1 MGRNEIK
8 PIGVLKID
16 KKGDKFMA
24 ISDESRGKTQPDAGI
39 KQNMLSTR
47 FRLLEQKEKILSGV
61 RVYLSGPMDFVA
73 SKEIEKRA
81 GWRSRLSQFLREFH
95 ITVYDPWNKPEV
107 AGMPHYGKEDEFSA
121 DKRYNWTF
129 EDSPRGDRVRAE
141 LCAEF
146 WATLHIDL
154 RMVNTSDFL
163 IAYCPT
169 NIYSVGT
176 VHEIVMARL
185 EYKPVLFV
193 SPPVS
198 FPAMEE
204 LKGYME
210 NKGDTKGG
218 NMLEKLVNEVP
229 LRPNPQGIPS
239 MWYMA
244 LIDGHYF
251 FDGFGFKPYMEK
263 FNWVY
268 GPLDEQE
275 ERFPP
280 KRPLLPYLEKLNN
293 EIPKR
298 FDLERDKYVENPEWL
313 IFDLPGQETIE
324 YGSAKNET
332 TE

>member
-1 MGRNEIK
+1 MALSKENRR
-8 PIGVLKID
+8 KI
-16 KKGDKFMA
+16 
-24 ISDESRGKTQPDAGI
+24 QPDLSIQQG
-39 KQNMLSTR
+39 MLSGC
-47 FRLLEQKEKILSGV
+47 FRILEEKQEILSGV

-73 SKEIEKRA
+73 SKEIEKRS
-81 GWRSRLSQFLREFH
+81 GWRSRLSRFLQEFQV
-95 ITVYDPWNKPEV
+95 TVYDPWNKPEV

-121 DKRYNWTF
+121 DKRYNWTY
-129 EDSPRGDRVRAE
+129 EDSPQGDRIRAE

-146 WATLHIDL
+146 WSTLNIDL

-198 FPAMEE
+198 FPAVDE
-204 LKGYME
+204 LKAYME
-210 NKGDTKGG
+210 DKGDPKS
-218 NMLEKLVNEVP
+218 MELLEKLVREAP
-229 LRPNPQGIPS
+229 LHPNPKAIPS
-239 MWYMA
+239 LWYMA

-251 FDGFGFKPYMEK
+251 FDGFGFKPYMER

-275 ERFPP
+275 EQFPP
-280 KRPLLPYLEKLNN
+280 KRPLLPYLEKLNR

-298 FDLERDKYVENPEWL
+298 FDLERNGYVENPEWL
-313 IFDLPGQETIE
+313 IFDLPDMET
-324 YGSAKNET
+324 AK
-332 TE
+332 